1 MEQQRV
7 IHSTFVIER
16 SFSKAPER
24 IFAAF
29 ADAASAR
36 RWYAEGEGH
45 ELQEFSLDFRVGGI
59 QTLRYKLRPGTPV
72 AGMTINNQARFVEIQ
87 TDRRIVMAMTMD
99 LEGKRILAAQVTVE
113 LAPNAN
119 GTDLIL
125 TNQGAFFE
133 TGLSPEMLEA
143 GWRGLLDKLASELG
157 Q

>member
-7 IHSTFVIER
+7 IHSTFVVER